1 MLKLKVIEETN
12 GIGGNLNLY
21 NLEKEI
27 SQLASKY
34 EKLIFICNPALDM
47 GTLTERFPD
56 AERININLILSE
68 RLLGVSKRDYVRSG
82 DYIQEFLNRSNC
94 LYVLEHI
101 DILFD
106 PALRIDPIT
115 LLKNLSRSRY
125 LIVVWPGE
133 YRDGVWSYANP
144 NHPEYYRSTDSVGVV
159 FT

>member
-1 MLKLKVIEETN
+1 MKVLEETN
-12 GIGGNLNLY
+12 RIGGNLNLY
-21 NLEKEI
+21 NLETEI

-34 EKLIFICNPALDM
+34 EKLIFVCNPAFDIGALM
-47 GTLTERFPD
+47 ERFPD
-56 AERININLILSE
+56 AERVNINLMLSE
-68 RLLGVSKRDYVRSG
+68 RLLGVSKRDYVRSA

-106 PALRIDPIT
+106 PVLRINPIT
-115 LLKNLSRSRY
+115 LLKNLSRSRC

-133 YRDGVWSYANP
+133 YRDGVWSYANA